1 MGKINKLIH
10 LEHLEDEMLNT
21 GVEGCEKIVMDMVE
35 IRKMLGCNGT
45 GYLQTKWDGAPSIVA
60 GELPGS
66 RNKLFFVAKKDA
78 FNTDPRLSFDEADI
92 DTLYSAAKYSSLRPK
107 MKYCLEYLSKINI
120 KGVIQGDLIYT
131 PGDLQEK
138 VHNGKTYITFK
149 PQLITYGVLKDS
161 PLGKRIAK
169 SKFGIVIHSRYNG
182 DDIET
187 MGVVAGAHGMYDTD
201 HPDVFCVNNDTPYNE
216 VGFDPAEEKAFD
228 SEVLKIKKACAYCG
242 KFLDD
247 LVSFGGGVGNP
258 SGDQKYHI
266 APYVKKYFNSEITGD
281 TVTTTSSATLQ
292 GLVDFYNAKMEGYIS
307 KLKQEKTR
315 SEKQKLVD
323 DSILFLAHNEEKYK
337 SMVDLYR
344 MVQGLKKVV
353 IDKLSN
359 IEDGYKTFI
368 FKDGALQVTAHEGY
382 VLHRGTTMV
391 KLVDRLEF
399 SRNNA
404 MMGGF
409 G

>member
-1 MGKINKLIH
+1 MI
-10 LEHLEDEMLNT
+10 
-21 GVEGCEKIVMDMVE
+21 
-35 IRKMLGCNGT
+35 GCNGT
-45 GYLQTKWDGAPSIVA
+45 GYLQTKWDGAPSVVA

-78 FNTDPRLSFDEADI
+78 FNSDPRLSFNENDI
-92 DTLYSAAKYSSLRPK
+92 DTLYSAAKYSNFRPK

-131 PGDLQEK
+131 PGDLKEE

-161 PLGKRIAK
+161 PLGKRVAN
-169 SKFGIVIHSRYNG
+169 SKFGIVIHSRYKG

-201 HPDVFCVNNDTPYNE
+201 HPDVFCVDNDTPLNQI
-216 VGFDPAEEKAFD
+216 GFDPAEEKAFD
-228 SEVLKIKKACAYCG
+228 NEVLKIKKACAYCG
-242 KFLDD
+242 KFLDT
-247 LVSFGGGVGNP
+247 LVSSGGGVGNP

-266 APYVKKYFNSEITGD
+266 APYIKKYFNSEITGD
-281 TVTTTSSATLQ
+281 KVTTTSSATLQ
-292 GLVDFYNAKMEGYIS
+292 GLVDFYDAKMEGYIS

-315 SEKQKLVD
+315 AEKQKLVD
-323 DSILFLAHNEEKYK
+323 DSLLFLAHNEEKYK

-368 FKDGALQVTAHEGY
+368 FKDGVLQVTAHEGY

-404 MMGGF
+404 MLGGF
-409 G
+409 